1 MPDYSQAKIYKIE
14 APESTTNIYI
24 GSTTKTINVRFSHHK
39 ASYKLWLAGHA
50 PYCTAYEILQYPD
63 AQIIEIE
70 AYPCTNRLEL
80 TTYENTYIDG
90 NSNCVNKNSTKTK
103 DRKSYEK
110 AYYLDNIEKITEY
123 KKAYMQIFCVENK
136 EKMRANSRAH
146 YIKHKEEIRAH
157 QKANYYAKKCAN
169 I

>member
-1 MPDYSQAKIYKIE
+1 MPDYSKAKIYKLE

-24 GSTTKTINVRFSHHK
+24 GSTTLSLKSRFSMHK
-39 ASYKLWLAGHA
+39 AGYKSWLSDHA

-70 AYPCTNRLEL
+70 AHPCTTNIEL
-80 TTYENTYIDG
+80 LTCEKEYIDG

-103 DRKSYEK
+103 DIKEYFK
-110 AYYLDNIEKITEY
+110 AYYLDNKEAY
-123 KKAYMQIFCVENK
+123 KARYLQ
-136 EKMRANSRAH
+136 
-146 YIKHKEEIRAH
+146 
-157 QKANYYAKKCAN
+157 KKCAN